1 MYFFIFFLSYII
13 TIVIIKGKGVF
24 KKMINKKLIIGGLL
38 DSSYTDSCY
47 VNKRV
52 IHNMSLGANYS
63 KHSNSNIK
71 VSVIDE
77 GIVMK
82 AIKKNI
88 YNIDIV
94 KLRDEMID
102 KIGLF
107 YINEFTI
114 PLGDCAVKDV
124 LYNFL
129 CQLPLLKNI
138 TREQMLELLT
148 YINKVEEVNRVL
160 LCYTITYVSESE
172 IYNNKIIRLN
182 DSAVVYTDLDPY
194 DYIVIENGIKK
205 SDVHIFIVDNQ
216 EKVNRYYVKLGNK
229 ILIIDSM
236 VDFNSCN
243 GLYYNMRRD
252 NGMVEEV
259 YVPMEDFE
267 TEGIYRDLDS
277 LNKVND
283 PEHLEKQYKI
293 LELNRSHQIE
303 MKKLDVESKKNDIE
317 EAKILFSHEKIR
329 FDYKVLDNEMIKLKL
344 EKFKITQSLAS
355 MEAEKEDK
363 NRERDYNIKRFSLDI
378 LMAKNKLEAEKIKT
392 TVELESSRIKLSSGK
407 VDHLTKSLGLIN
419 KIVF

>member
-1 MYFFIFFLSYII
+1 
-13 TIVIIKGKGVF
+13 
-24 KKMINKKLIIGGLL
+24 MINKKLIIGGLL